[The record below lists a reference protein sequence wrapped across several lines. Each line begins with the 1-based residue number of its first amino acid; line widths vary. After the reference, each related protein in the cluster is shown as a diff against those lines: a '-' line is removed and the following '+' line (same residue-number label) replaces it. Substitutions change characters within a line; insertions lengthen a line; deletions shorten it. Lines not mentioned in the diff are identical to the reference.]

1 MTMKWKRDDPPIL
14 LSISKGALSYLDACG
29 ETNVPLL
36 CSTLPCPRLPDSWDI
51 RETAGPTP
59 AHCQGIRRS
68 FENFLPQ
75 MRRVVATGR
84 VGTFEAHVCLG
95 KRQKFAGG
103 MILGFHRVARHGLQ
117 IPAINIECILSLTP
131 GTGSRMFQAC
141 RRMLFLSPEFRN
153 APYGIIFAQC
163 LDERCGLGGFWKVR
177 LVHLPY
183 RVSPAH
189 STLPDTGSS
198 LRKSSC
204 EAPRIVKE
212 HGRGRCSL
220 SL

>member
-1 MTMKWKRDDPPIL
+1 MRRDECASPL
-14 LSISKGALSYLDACG
+14 LNSALSPSPRFVGYQGDGRPHPGSLPRDKAVLRKLPPSDAKG
-29 ETNVPLL
+29 GGNGTGQHVRGARVPWQETEVRRRHDTWVPQG
-36 CSTLPCPRLPDSWDI
+36 CKAWPSDSGD
-51 RETAGPTP
+51 
-59 AHCQGIRRS
+59 Q
-68 FENFLPQ
+68 
-75 MRRVVATGR
+75 
-84 VGTFEAHVCLG
+84 
-95 KRQKFAGG
+95 
-103 MILGFHRVARHGLQ
+103 HRVH
-117 IPAINIECILSLTP
+117 SVLTP
-131 GTGSRMFQAC
+131 GTGSRMFGS
-141 RRMLFLSPEFRN
+141 RRMLFLSRSF
-153 APYGIIFAQC
+153 ATPYGIIFAQC
-163 LDERCGLGGFWKVR
+163 LDSAAAGGFWKVR

>member
-1 MTMKWKRDDPPIL
+1 MRRDECASPL
-14 LSISKGALSYLDACG
+14 LNSALSPSPRFVGYQGDG
-29 ETNVPLL
+29 RPHPGSLL
-36 CSTLPCPRLPDSWDI
+36 RDKAVLRKLP
-51 RETAGPTP
+51 
-59 AHCQGIRRS
+59 
-68 FENFLPQ
+68 PQ

-84 VGTFEAHVCLG
+84 VSTFEAHVCLG

-204 EAPRIVKE
+204 GPLVLSKNMVEGDALFPFERGCNPRSNIFYN
-212 HGRGRCSL
+212 HPGL
-220 SL
+220 W